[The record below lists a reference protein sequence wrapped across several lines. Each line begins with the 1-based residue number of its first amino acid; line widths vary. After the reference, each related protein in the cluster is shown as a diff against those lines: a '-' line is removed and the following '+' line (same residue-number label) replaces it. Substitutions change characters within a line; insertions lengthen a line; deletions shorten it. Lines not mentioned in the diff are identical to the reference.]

1 MKLKNVIALASLVT
15 AFISTTCITV
25 AWADVVEG
33 KPAYDKGCSVCHNVG
48 VAGAPKLGDP
58 DSWREPLAKG
68 MGVLYK
74 SALEGTPRGMPAK
87 GGVDGRSLTDNEV
100 KDAVNYMVDKVK
112 DAIAANPAAAT
123 DSTSKA
129 AAAAVQPV
137 APVLF
142 SFNRLLRPLDKRNLA
157 PPDDGIHDPENEG
170 TKMLQPPAVG
180 MADFVKSNFGN
191 RVDWVATYES
201 GKVTPRWRRDS
212 PDTDDHIVMDM
223 NILRVPRGSMPNVV
237 FPHKQHT
244 EWLECSNCH
253 PAIFIPQKGANQIS
267 MPLILLGQKCGVCH
281 GKVSFPISECRK
293 CHSQKKDVPQKA
305 AGTP

>member
-1 MKLKNVIALASLVT
+1 MKIKNMIATMVWGAALLA
-15 AFISTTCITV
+15 ANWV
-25 AWADVVEG
+25 AVANAETEG
-33 KPAYDKGCSVCHNVG
+33 KPAYDKGCAICHNSG
-48 VAGAPKLGDP
+48 VAGAPKLGDA
-58 DSWREPLAKG
+58 DAWREPVAKG
-68 MGVLYK
+68 LGVLYK

-87 GGVDGRSLTDNEV
+87 GGVDGRSLTDNEI

-112 DAIAANPAAAT
+112 DAIVANPAAST
-123 DSTSKA
+123 DSTAKA

-170 TKMLQPPAVG
+170 TRTLQPPAIG
-180 MADFVKSNFGN
+180 MADYVKSNFGN

-201 GKVTPRWRRDS
+201 GKITPRWRRDS

-305 AGTP
+305 AGKP

>member
-1 MKLKNVIALASLVT
+1 MKMKKIIASVLLGIVFAPAALAQVH
-15 AFISTTCITV
+15 
-25 AWADVVEG
+25 EG
-33 KPAYDKGCSVCHNVG
+33 KPAYDKGCSVCHAAG
-48 VAGAPKLGDP
+48 VAGAPKLGDAA
-58 DSWREPLAKG
+58 DWQERLAGG
-68 MGVLYK
+68 MAKLYR
-74 SALEGTPRGMPAK
+74 SALEGTPRGMPSR

-100 KDAVNYMVDKVK
+100 RNAVDYMVDK
-112 DAIAANPAAAT
+112 AREALAAAPA
-123 DSTSKA
+123 SGAAPTSG
-129 AAAAVQPV
+129 AAVAATQPV

-142 SFNRLLRPLDKRNLA
+142 SFNRLLRPLDKRNLS
-157 PPDDGIHDPENEG
+157 PLDDGIHDPENEG
-170 TKMLQPPAVG
+170 TRMLQSPAVG

-191 RVDWVATYES
+191 RVDWVATLES
-201 GKVTPRWRRDS
+201 GKITPRWERTN
-212 PDTDDHIVMDM
+212 PDAEGIVMDM

-293 CHSQKKDVPQKA
+293 CHSQKKEVPQKT